1 MKKFFVVL
9 ITVVVIAAAA
19 FGVYKLINKPAAE
32 TETLVIEE
40 VEVEPT
46 EVVEG

>member
-19 FGVYKLINKPAAE
+19 FGIYKLVNKPA
-32 TETLVIEE
+32 TEPIAIEE
-40 VEVEPT
+40 VEVVT
-46 EVVEG
+46 ED